1 MTNNLHADDRDL
13 VMRFTSNAY
22 NDIINT
28 IGRIPA
34 ESGGLLF
41 GHLDDYVVREFI
53 FDEAAYTTCASYTIN
68 TDFVNKHVRR
78 LWDEKALACIGF
90 IHSHPFGL
98 KVPSIMDVRYFQRAF
113 KWMPRPK
120 LLVPIVST
128 IPDGGYNLN
137 PCILFNGDKDITVGT
152 HIEIVVEP
160 HVSKYGYIINPPKVQ
175 TITPTSVPGETV
187 NTLPPA
193 GMMEGGDYV
202 DVTGWDSK
210 SWKESS
216 KPKTSIKESLNN
228 FLNYLLDGLFPYK

>member
-1 MTNNLHADDRDL
+1 
-13 VMRFTSNAY
+13 MRFTSNAY

-41 GHLDDYVVREFI
+41 GYLDDYVVREFV
-53 FDEAAYTTCASYTIN
+53 FDEAAHTTCASYTIN
-68 TDFVNKHVRR
+68 TDFVNQHVRR

-98 KVPSIMDVRYFQRAF
+98 KIPSYIDVRYFQQAF
-113 KWMPRPK
+113 KWMPRQK

-137 PCILFNGDKDITVGT
+137 PCILFNGDRDIIVGT
-152 HIEIVVEP
+152 HIEITMEP
-160 HVSKYGYIINPPKVQ
+160 HVSKYDRIINPPEVE
-175 TITPTSVPGETV
+175 TISVSPIVDETV

-193 GMMEGGDYV
+193 SIIEGGDYV
-202 DVTGWDSK
+202 DVTGWDYTPP
-210 SWKESS
+210 KEHLE
-216 KPKTSIKESLNN
+216 PKTSFKESLNC
-228 FLNYLLDGLFPYK
+228 FINYILDGLFPYK